1 MEELSNIQRTAA
13 AASAQAA
20 AVGLVATR
28 RARQA
33 GRQAGRQACRHAGRQ
48 AGREGGRGG
57 GWVGMERRRAGIS
70 SNRMT
75 RIALACG
82 LALRDVPAGRPAC
95 GCARLRRPRGMEGR
109 RHRRGE
115 PAGLRPRLRAPLAA
129 GPRGPSAG
137 GARSRRGPLG
147 SLADPQSRR
156 SRPVRAQQCRRATRI
171 PAQRAQ
177 TRSSPRCMRRRPSWR
192 AALLQSDAVG
202 PGNKAAY

>member
-1 MEELSNIQRTAA
+1 MVSMDELSNIQRTAA

-48 AGREGGRGG
+48 AGREGGREG
-57 GWVGMERRRAGIS
+57 GMERRRAGIS